1 MNELHLDNLK
11 QEIER
16 LFLENKYDILLIT
29 FGQKQVNGQFTTD
42 KCVRFGVKQ
51 KLSIQDIP
59 ADKLIPRTL
68 TIDGV
73 DYKTDVVIV
82 PEKISAQPAYCWNT
96 GTQAIPPV
104 VSAPVSYNRAKT
116 VILSGGISFGG
127 PPPFPYVG
135 AGTLGGIVIDNF
147 DGKVVGITNNH
158 VGAVPGGLIYE
169 ADIPQLVVNSTT
181 YGATASAYRNIK
193 SYQPASWDRGIADYA
208 PDVIG
213 SLKRAYPMTNTGS
226 NKIDAALIN
235 LTNSI
240 IDTTSWY
247 PLCANF
253 YSATPFASKAEID
266 SLTTAN
272 PIFKSSR
279 TTGPVGLAGCQLR
292 VTGISTSLSVDYGT
306 VGILSYADCLTIE
319 SPITNTVVGSGGDSG
334 SLVYAYFSTSPSTS
348 AWKVVGLFFAGDGA
362 GNYGFASRIDNVTN
376 LLAVSAYDGVN
387 VSATPS
393 LCSYITLPYSTY
405 STTLTTVVNGKKYW
419 QIGKI

>member
-1 MNELHLDNLK
+1 MNELHTDNLK

-16 LFLENKYDILLIT
+16 LFLENKYDILQIT
-29 FGQKQVNGQFTTD
+29 FGQKQVNGEYTAD

-68 TIDGV
+68 NIDGV

-82 PEKISAQPAYCWNT
+82 PERISAHPAYCWNT
-96 GTQAIPPV
+96 GNQTVPPT

-116 VILSGGISFGG
+116 AILSGGVSFSA
-127 PPPFPYVG
+127 PPPTGSVS

-147 DGKVVGITNNH
+147 DGKVVGITNSH
-158 VGAVPGGLIYE
+158 VGAAPGGSLYE
-169 ADIPQLVVNSTT
+169 ADIPQLIASSSTF
-181 YGATASAYRNIK
+181 GATASAYKNIK
-193 SYQPASWDRGIADYA
+193 SYQPSSWDRGSANYA

-213 SLKRAYPMTNTGS
+213 SLKRAYPMTKTGS

-235 LTNSI
+235 LTDSI
-240 IDTTSWY
+240 INTTSWY

-253 YSATPFASKAEID
+253 YSATPFATKAEID

-292 VTGISTSLSVDYGT
+292 VTGVSTSLSVDYGA
-306 VGILSYADCLTIE
+306 VGILSFADCLTIE

-334 SLVYAYFSTSPSTS
+334 SLVYGYFSTSPSTS
-348 AWKVVGLFFAGDGA
+348 AWKVVGLYFAGDNTGSF
-362 GNYGFASRIDNVTN
+362 GFACRADNVST
-376 LLAVSAYDGVN
+376 LLAVSAYDGIN

-393 LCSYITLPYSTY
+393 LCSYALLPYSTY
-405 STTLTTVVNGKKYW
+405 SNTISTVIGGKKYW
-419 QIGKI
+419 QVGKI

>member
-1 MNELHLDNLK
+1 MNDLHATNLK

-16 LFLENKYDILLIT
+16 LFLENKYDILQVT
-29 FGQKQVNGQFTTD
+29 FGQKQINGEYIND
-42 KCVRFGVKQ
+42 KCVKFGVKQ
-51 KLSIQDIP
+51 KLPVETIP
-59 ADKLIPRTL
+59 ADKLIPKNL

-73 DYKTDVVIV
+73 IYKTDIVVV
-82 PEKISAQPAYCWNT
+82 PEKIFAQPNYCWNT
-96 GTQAIPPV
+96 GTQSIPPV

-116 VILSGGISFGG
+116 AILSGGISFGG

-158 VGAVPGGLIYE
+158 VGAIPGGLIYE

-193 SYQPASWDRGIADYA
+193 SYQPASWDRGIADYE

-240 IDTTSWY
+240 IDTTSWH

-253 YSATPFASKAEID
+253 YSATPVASTADID
-266 SLTTAN
+266 SLTLSN

-279 TTGPVGLAGCQLR
+279 TTGPVGLAGCELR
-292 VTGISTSLSVDYGT
+292 VTGTSTSLSVNYGT
-306 VGILSYADCLTIE
+306 VGVLSYADCLTIE
-319 SPITNTVVGSGGDSG
+319 SPVTNTVVGSGGDSG
-334 SLVYAYFSTSPSTS
+334 SLVYGYISTSPSTS
-348 AWKVVGLFFAGDGA
+348 AWKVVGLFFAGDSTGS
-362 GNYGFASRIDNVTN
+362 YGFACRIDNVTN
-376 LLAVSAYDGVN
+376 LLAVSAYDGIN

-405 STTLTTVVNGKKYW
+405 SNTVSTVVNGKKYW
-419 QIGKI
+419 QVGKI